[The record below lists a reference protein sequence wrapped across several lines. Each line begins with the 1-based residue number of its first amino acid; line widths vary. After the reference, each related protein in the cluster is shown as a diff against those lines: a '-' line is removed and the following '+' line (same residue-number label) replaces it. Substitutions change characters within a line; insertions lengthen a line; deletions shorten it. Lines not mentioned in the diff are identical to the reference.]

1 MMPTH
6 ASLRRHRPA
15 AIVAF
20 AAFFAALFTA
30 LVLPTAAHAAEDDP
44 FKISGV
50 VTFEDEPLEG
60 VALTIDGPGGEQ
72 DVETDADGR
81 WTVQVPERGVEYTIT
96 LDESTLPDGVV
107 VVDETGEDDTPNEV
121 VREMGQGGRLT
132 LNFFLG
138 EGERITVTFFDQ
150 LVQRLFQGLN
160 FGLMLALA
168 SVGLSLVFGTT
179 GISNFAHAEMVTFGA
194 VAALMLVGPASL
206 ALPVWLG
213 LPLAVVLSA
222 ILGLVLDAAI
232 WRPLRKRGVGVV
244 QLMILSIG
252 LSLAIRYLFQFFLGG
267 DVKQLPTLIPG
278 APIVLFGNVSA
289 TPTDLVSMAIS
300 IVVILAFATWLTRSR
315 TGKATRAISDNPA
328 LAATSGIDVN
338 RVVRIVWVVSAALAG
353 LSGILYAYYRPGLTW
368 DMGTQFLLLLFA
380 AVTLGGLGTAY
391 GALVG
396 ALIIGILTET
406 ISLWIPADLRFA
418 GALLILIFILLVRPQ
433 GILGRRERIG

>member
-1 MMPTH
+1 M
-6 ASLRRHRPA
+6 RRTRFG

-20 AAFFAALFTA
+20 AAFLAALFAA
-30 LVLPTAAHAAEDDP
+30 LVLPTAAHAEEGDP
-44 FKISGV
+44 FKISGI

-60 VALTIDGPGGEQ
+60 VDLTIDGPGGEQ
-72 DVETDADGR
+72 DVTTDAEGR

-96 LDESTLPDGVV
+96 LHEDTLPDGVV
-107 VVDETGEDDTPNEV
+107 VVDDTGEDETPNEV

-138 EGERITVTFFDQ
+138 EGERITVTFVDQ
-150 LVQRLFQGLN
+150 LFQRLFQGLN

-194 VAALMLVGPASL
+194 VAALLLVGPASL
-206 ALPVWLG
+206 ALPVWVG
-213 LPLAVVLSA
+213 IPLAVILSA
-222 ILGLVLDAAI
+222 ALGYALDATI
-232 WRPLRKRGVGVV
+232 WRPLRRRGVGTV

-252 LSLAIRYLFQFFLGG
+252 LSLAIRYLFQFFIGG
-267 DVKQLPTLIPG
+267 DVHQLPPMLPGGSIP
-278 APIVLFGNVSA
+278 LFGAVTASA
-289 TPTDLVSMAIS
+289 TDLVSMAIS
-300 IVVILAFATWLTRSR
+300 IVVIIAFATWLTRSR
-315 TGKATRAISDNPA
+315 IGKATRAISDNPA

-338 RVVRIVWVVSAALAG
+338 RVVRIVWIVSAGLAG
-353 LSGILYAYYRPGLTW
+353 LSGVLYTYYRPGLTW
-368 DMGTQFLLLLFA
+368 DMGVQFLLLMFA

-396 ALIIGILTET
+396 SLIIGILTET
-406 ISLWIPADLRFA
+406 ISLWVPADLRFA